1 LLNKGTPMKKLNKI
15 EKTIKLFEIL
25 SAVYTIYTCA
35 SFLLKDHSNDKK

>member
-1 LLNKGTPMKKLNKI
+1 MKKLNKI

-35 SFLLKDHSNDKK
+35 SLLLKDRANDKK